1 MASNDIEA
9 LVRVLALSFSGSREE
24 AEKIVE
30 WAYNRGQKKKDDQP
44 SGTSTIEERQ
54 KRFYNSLI
62 PFLNRYPK
70 PMLREFYDYWSEPDR
85 SAKPKMRFEK
95 EKTWSLERRLER
107 WLRNNEDRFKPREQQ
122 SKPSKLDQYREVAM
136 QLGLINGADESNT
149 VDEQ

>member
-30 WAYNRGQKKKDDQP
+30 WAYSRGQKKKDDP
-44 SGTSTIEERQ
+44 SSETSTTEERQ

-62 PFLNRYPK
+62 PFLNQYPK

-85 SAKPKMRFEK
+85 STKPKMRFEK
-95 EKTWSLERRLER
+95 EKTWSLDRRLER
-107 WLRNNEDRFKPREQQ
+107 WFRNNEDRFKPREQQ

>member
-30 WAYNRGQKKKDDQP
+30 WAYNRVQKKKDDPP
-44 SGTSTIEERQ
+44 SETSTIEERQ

-62 PFLNRYPK
+62 PFLNQYPK

-85 SAKPKMRFEK
+85 STKPKMRFEK
-95 EKTWSLERRLER
+95 EKTWSLDRRLER
-107 WLRNNEDRFKPREQQ
+107 WFRNNEDRFKPKEQQ
-122 SKPSKLDQYREVAM
+122 GKPSKLDQYREVAM
-136 QLGLINGADESNT
+136 QLGLINGTDESNT